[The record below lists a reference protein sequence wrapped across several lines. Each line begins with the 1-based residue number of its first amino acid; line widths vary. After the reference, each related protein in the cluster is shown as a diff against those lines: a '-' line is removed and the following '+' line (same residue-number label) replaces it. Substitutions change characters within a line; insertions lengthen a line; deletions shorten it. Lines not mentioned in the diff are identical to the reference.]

1 MREGNLPGS
10 PRSNPITQASHQ
22 REVFW
27 QIAFPLILGVL
38 VILALAAGTFFM
50 SSNLASQAAN
60 ISAIWLILPVLI
72 FTFIFLALLAGL
84 TFGLIKL
91 IGILPPYAAIVQNF
105 FVLIKV
111 KVRQAS
117 DVAAEPVI
125 KVASARAWLGAL
137 FGIGS
142 SKRN

>member
-1 MREGNLPGS
+1 MREGNFSGL
-10 PRSNPITQASHQ
+10 PRSNPITQAAHK

-27 QIAFPLILGVL
+27 QIAFPLIIGVL
-38 VILALAAGTFFM
+38 VILSLAVGTGFL
-50 SSNLASQAAN
+50 SNNLASQAAN

-91 IGILPPYAAIVQNF
+91 ISILPPYAAMVQNF

-111 KVRQAS
+111 RVRQAS

-125 KVASARAWLGAL
+125 KVASARAWLRAL